1 MEHTFAVTFIALL
14 LTAVITL
21 GAVSLTAKAKTPET
35 DEAPAASEISPA
47 PKEPKMRLGIYEGYL
62 ALYSGSGRYPTEIYS
77 VMIRS
82 LPEEDR
88 KKLGN
93 GIELSS
99 EAELREILED
109 YSS

>member
-1 MEHTFAVTFIALL
+1 MEHTFAVTFIAIL
-14 LTAVITL
+14 LTAIFTL
-21 GAVSLTAKAKTPET
+21 GAISLTAKAKTPEMS
-35 DEAPAASEISPA
+35 EAPAVSEVSPA

-77 VMIRS
+77 VLIRS
-82 LPEEDR
+82 LPEADR
-88 KKLGN
+88 IKLNN
-93 GIELSS
+93 GIELSD